1 MSNEP
6 FDPYQNWLGVST
18 SDRSPNHYQLLKLD
32 DFESDLE
39 KINAAVDRQAAI
51 LQLVTGDEVE
61 TAKRLLAEVGQ
72 ARLCLISESRK
83 REYDACLREK
93 LTGDGVQAKEPGT
106 SGNDADESG
115 NVSSQKDSLA
125 NDMSVEG
132 VQIVTSSEMPSSKRK
147 TGSFVEDATNA
158 ETLMQK
164 SVVDE
169 GKNLEPEFT
178 GVVVDQAPVS
188 SRTDLSGLA
197 GLGADL
203 QSERIE
209 SQKIKEKQDETIKLI
224 MDKVLWISCGI
235 CLIAIVGVFI
245 SRSGG
250 CNREPIVSDVDGESP
265 KRSFSRKMNAERKLE
280 GGFKSK
286 IFTESEKAKLLKQG
300 NGSTGAS
307 LDEQK

>member
-18 SDRSPNHYQLLKLD
+18 PDRSPNHYELLKLD
-32 DFESDLE
+32 DFESDLK
-39 KINAAVDRQAAI
+39 KINSAVDRQAAI

-72 ARLCLISESRK
+72 ARLCLVSETRK
-83 REYDACLREK
+83 QEYDARLR
-93 LTGDGVQAKEPGT
+93 KEIAGNDLQVIGSIT
-106 SGNDADESG
+106 SGNDTELNSNA
-115 NVSSQKDSLA
+115 SSQNQSPM
-125 NDMSVEG
+125 NDVSVEG
-132 VQIVTSSEMPSSKRK
+132 VQIVTNREVPTS
-147 TGSFVEDATNA
+147 
-158 ETLMQK
+158 
-164 SVVDE
+164 E
-169 GKNLEPEFT
+169 GKA
-178 GVVVDQAPVS
+178 GSAVDQSPVS
-188 SRTDLSGLA
+188 SHTDLSGFS

-235 CLIAIVGVFI
+235 CLVAIVGVFI

-265 KRSFSRKMNAERKLE
+265 QRSFSRKMNAERKLG

-286 IFTESEKAKLLKQG
+286 IFTEGEKAKLLEQG
-300 NGSTGAS
+300 NGGTSTS
-307 LDEQK
+307 RDEP

>member
-18 SDRSPNHYQLLKLD
+18 SDRSPNHYELLNLD
-32 DFESDLE
+32 DFESDLK
-39 KINAAVDRQAAI
+39 KINTAVDRQAAI

-72 ARLCLISESRK
+72 ARLCLVSETRK
-83 REYDACLREK
+83 QEYDSRLREK
-93 LTGDGVQAKEPGT
+93 TAGNDLQVIGPIT
-106 SGNDADESG
+106 SGNDTELNS
-115 NVSSQKDSLA
+115 NNSSQNESPM
-125 NDMSVEG
+125 NDVSVKG
-132 VQIVTSSEMPSSKRK
+132 VQIVTSSEVPTSQGKAGSS
-147 TGSFVEDATNA
+147 
-158 ETLMQK
+158 
-164 SVVDE
+164 
-169 GKNLEPEFT
+169 
-178 GVVVDQAPVS
+178 VDQTPVS
-188 SRTDLSGLA
+188 SLTDLAGLS

-224 MDKVLWISCGI
+224 MDKVLWISCVI
-235 CLIAIVGVFI
+235 CLIAIVGVGI

-265 KRSFSRKMNAERKLE
+265 QRSFSRKMNAERKLG

-286 IFTESEKAKLLKQG
+286 IFTEGEKAKLLEQG
-300 NGSTGAS
+300 NGGTSTS
-307 LDEQK
+307 RDEP